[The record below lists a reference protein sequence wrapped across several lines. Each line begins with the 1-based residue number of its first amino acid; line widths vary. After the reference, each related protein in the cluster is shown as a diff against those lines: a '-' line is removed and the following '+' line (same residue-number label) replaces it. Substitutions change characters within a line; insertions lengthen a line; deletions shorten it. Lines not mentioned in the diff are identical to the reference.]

1 MQREK
6 FRDRVLNN
14 ILILDGSMGTML
26 QPHISNGGCV
36 DYACI
41 THPEV
46 VVRVHKEYVE
56 AGADIILT
64 NTFGATRIKLN
75 EYGLGDKVKEINIQ
89 AAGLARQACR
99 DNTIVA
105 GSIGPTGQLVGPLG
119 PAGFD
124 EIYAVYKEQAL
135 ALLQGGVDIFVLET
149 FSDLKEAKAALMAV
163 RENTDLPAM
172 IAMTFMEDK
181 KTFTGTDPVT
191 AATALS
197 SLGADAVGVNCSL
210 GPAPMLE
217 IVKELAAAT
226 GLPVFVEP
234 NAGIPKLNGS
244 GATYNVTPEEM
255 AEYAELYVTHGA
267 NIVGACCGSTPEYTR
282 LICKRLSGK
291 KPVKRTPPGGLG
303 LSSRFSSVLIGP
315 EQPFGV
321 IGERINTTN
330 RKSLAADIK
339 DRQYILLK
347 KDVESQVNAGARV
360 IDLNIS
366 MPGIDESETMR
377 EIVRNL
383 DNTLQ
388 APLCIDSKDIKAIET
403 VLRESAGK
411 ALINSVTGEVKNMEE
426 LFPLAARYGAGL
438 ICLAIDELGI
448 PDNAGDRVRIIEKI
462 LKKAEEY
469 GINRDNLIIDCLAMT
484 VSTQQSGALE
494 TLKAIRAVKGN
505 LHLPT
510 VLGVSNISYGL
521 PGRSLLNSTYL
532 SMAMAAGLDA
542 AIMNP
547 GDARMM
553 DAVKA
558 ASVFTLRDK
567 DAREFSQI
575 SFENEKMTFKGVTAD
590 ENRELNDIY
599 NAVLTGNRESIESLV
614 KKALTNNLTA
624 EQINNDALIAAIRE
638 VGLRYEKKELY
649 LPQMML
655 SAEVFQA
662 AFKLLQ
668 PHFKSSGVKSKGTV
682 VLCTVRGDLHS
693 IGKNIV
699 RLLMSNAGYDVV
711 DLGTDV
717 PAETIYHKAVELKAD
732 VVGLSALMTTTML
745 EMENVVKL
753 FRAKKSAAKIII
765 GGAAVTDEFAHD
777 IGADGYAADGVGAVK
792 LVDRLMGERE

>member
-6 FRDRVLNN
+6 FRDRVTNN

-46 VVRVHKEYVE
+46 VARVHKEYVE

-64 NTFGATRIKLN
+64 NTFGATRTKLN
-75 EYGLGDKVKEINIQ
+75 EYGLGDKVNEINIK
-89 AAGLARQACR
+89 AAELARQAKG

-105 GSIGPTGQLVGPLG
+105 GSIGPTGKLVEPLG
-119 PAGFD
+119 KRGFD
-124 EIYAVYKEQAL
+124 EFYAVYKEQTLAL
-135 ALLQGGVDIFVLET
+135 AQGGVDIFILET

-163 RENTDLPAM
+163 RENTDLPVM
-172 IAMTFMEDK
+172 IAMTFAEDK

-191 AATALS
+191 AATVLS
-197 SLGADAVGVNCSL
+197 SLGADAIGVNCSL

-217 IVKELAAAT
+217 IVKQLTAAT

-244 GATYNVTPEEM
+244 GTTYNVTPEEM
-255 AEYAELYVTHGA
+255 AEYAEQYVTHGA
-267 NIVGACCGSTPEYTR
+267 NIVGTCCGSTPEYTR
-282 LICKRLSGK
+282 LIRQRLTGK

-303 LSSRFSSVLIGP
+303 LSSRFHTVYIGA
-315 EQPFGV
+315 ELPFGV

-347 KDVESQVNAGARV
+347 KDVESQVQAGAGV

-383 DNTLQ
+383 DNTLH
-388 APLCIDSKDIKAIET
+388 APLCIDSKDVKAIET
-403 VLRESAGK
+403 ALRESAGK
-411 ALINSVTGEVKNMEE
+411 ALINSVTGEEENMKE

-438 ICLAIDELGI
+438 ICLAIDEKGI
-448 PDNAGDRVRIIEKI
+448 PDNARDRVRIIEKI
-462 LKKAEEY
+462 LKRAKEY
-469 GINRDNLIIDCLAMT
+469 GIDRSNLIIDCLAMT
-484 VSTQQSGALE
+484 VSTKQAGALE
-494 TLKAIRAVKGN
+494 TLEAIRAVKN
-505 LHLPT
+505 DFLLPT
-510 VLGVSNISYGL
+510 VLGLSNISYGL
-521 PGRSLLNSTYL
+521 PGRSLLNATYL

-542 AIMNP
+542 AILNP
-547 GDARMM
+547 GDARLM

-558 ASVFTLRDK
+558 ASVFTMRDK
-567 DAREFSQI
+567 DSKIYSQI
-575 SFENEKMTFKGVTAD
+575 DFEREKITVKGATAE
-590 ENRELNDIY
+590 ENKELSDIY
-599 NAVLTGNRESIESLV
+599 NAVISGNRESIDLLV
-614 KKALTNNLTA
+614 KTALDNHVTA
-624 EQINNDALIAAIRE
+624 EQINDDALIAAINE
-638 VGLRYEKKELY
+638 VGKRYEKKELY

-662 AFKLLQ
+662 AFKQIQ
-668 PHFKSSGVKSKGTV
+668 PFFKSSDVKSKGTV
-682 VLCTVRGDLHS
+682 LLCTVKGDLHS

-699 RLLMSNAGYDVV
+699 RLLMSNAGYKVV
-711 DLGTDV
+711 DLGIDV
-717 PAETIYHKAVELKAD
+717 PAETIYQKAVELNAD

-753 FRAKKSAAKIII
+753 FREKGSTTKIII
-765 GGAAVTDEFAHD
+765 GGAAVTDEFARD
-777 IGADGYAADGVGAVK
+777 IGADGYARDGVGAVK
-792 LVDRLMGERE
+792 LVESLVGGTE

>member
-6 FRDRVLNN
+6 FRDRVLHN

-26 QPHISNGGCV
+26 HAHIPAGACP
-36 DYACI
+36 DYTCI
-41 THPEV
+41 TRPEV
-46 VVRVHKEYVE
+46 VARVHKEYVE

-64 NTFGATRIKLN
+64 NTFGATRLKLN
-75 EYGLGDKVKEINIQ
+75 EYGLGGKVNEINIQ

-105 GSIGPTGQLVGPLG
+105 GSIGPTGQLVEPLG
-119 PAGFD
+119 QAGFN

-135 ALLQGGVDIFVLET
+135 ALVQGGVDIFVLET

-163 RENTDLPAM
+163 RENTDLPVM

-191 AATALS
+191 AVTVLS
-197 SLGADAVGVNCSL
+197 SLGADAVGVNCST
-210 GPAPMLE
+210 GPKPMLE
-217 IVKELAAAT
+217 IVKQLTAAT

-244 GATYNVTPEEM
+244 GATYNITPGEM

-282 LICKRLSGK
+282 LISQRLADK

-315 EQPFGV
+315 DLPFGV

-366 MPGIDESETMR
+366 MPGIDESVTMR

-383 DNTLQ
+383 DNTLK

-403 VLRESAGK
+403 ALRESAGK
-411 ALINSVTGEVKNMEE
+411 ALINSVTGEVENMEE

-438 ICLAIDELGI
+438 ICLAIDERGI

-462 LKKAEEY
+462 LKRAEEN

-494 TLKAIRAVKGN
+494 TLKAIRAVKEN
-505 LHLPT
+505 LYLPT

-567 DAREFSQI
+567 DAREYSQI
-575 SFENEKMTFKGVTAD
+575 SFENEKMTFKGVTAE

-599 NAVLTGNRESIESLV
+599 NAVMTGNRESIGSLV

-662 AFKLLQ
+662 AFKQIQ
-668 PHFKSSGVKSKGTV
+668 PHFKSSDVKSKGMV

-717 PAETIYHKAVELKAD
+717 PAETIYQKAEELKAD

-753 FRAKKSAAKIII
+753 FREKKSAAKIII
-765 GGAAVTDEFAHD
+765 GGAAVTNEFAND